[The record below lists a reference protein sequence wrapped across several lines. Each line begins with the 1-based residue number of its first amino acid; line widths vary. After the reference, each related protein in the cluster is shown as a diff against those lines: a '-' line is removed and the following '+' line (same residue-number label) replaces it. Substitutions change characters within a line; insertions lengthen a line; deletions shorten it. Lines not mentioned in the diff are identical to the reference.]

1 VAPLFGLLITAAVVM
16 GYLDHRRAV
25 PGLVVGILVGYV
37 VASGALVL
45 LYALRNRE
53 ALATKTALGVVV
65 GSATGLFFVIAVVL
79 LYGQPVWVS
88 WWPSLSDSIWW
99 ERIFFS
105 IRFAAYFI
113 ALVVAYT
120 TLRKK
125 KRSPERL
132 LLVPVMMVLVSY
144 DIVVGLHAPA
154 KFWVGTFVALPL
166 LSLGVKLLLRTETV
180 VDSAH
185 DEHLRWLRRCILLA
199 SLASLALLGA
209 AVGVFASV
217 GDVADWKVHAHGVW
231 KIWLGVGGGL
241 LVLACI
247 TSLQPATPGRV
258 AGAGILAL
266 LALAVIA
273 FVAILPMTAHSE
285 SFGIGG
291 YALGGFAGGIAGPL
305 FAAIAVLN
313 KLVEKPKS

>member
-1 VAPLFGLLITAAVVM
+1 ML
-16 GYLDHRRAV
+16 GYLDHRRAI

-45 LYALRNRE
+45 LYALRTRE

-79 LYGQPVWVS
+79 LYGQPVWIS

-99 ERIFFS
+99 ERVFFS
-105 IRFAAYFI
+105 FRFAAYFI

-125 KRSPERL
+125 KQAPERL

-144 DIVVGLHAPA
+144 DIIVGLHAPA

-166 LSLGVKLLLRTETV
+166 LALGVAAAAGLGAVVSRLLLRTETV

-247 TSLQPATPGRV
+247 ASLQPATPGRV
-258 AGAGILAL
+258 AGSGILAL
-266 LALAVIA
+266 LALAVIT

-313 KLVEKPKS
+313 RLVEKPKS